1 MTLGWKAALK
11 YPFDDPEWAPKL
23 FIGGLL
29 ILICPPVGWATALGY
44 RRSVGLRLREGME
57 PPLPDWHGAWWSYF
71 TGGVR
76 AIGVILGYYFPFL
89 LLYTIVAFGPSMRAA
104 MHLPEIALFYAL
116 IVVFPPVF
124 LASLPWLYALVFSWV
139 ELTPIEIAAFV
150 TLFIGTAFVLPAA
163 FVQISVTGRFRTAFR
178 LRDVARFI
186 VDHPQVYCEA
196 WMLSLIASAVGVCLG
211 PVAPWGLF
219 WSYIVILHA
228 FTEAFL
234 RTGRSDVLAAF
245 AGSPLLSRIRQPRPA
260 AAAGTAQHSYLGR
273 RAS

>member
-29 ILICPPVGWATALGY
+29 MLICPPVGWATALGY
-44 RRSVGLRLREGME
+44 RRSVGLRLREGMR
-57 PPLPDWHGAWWSYF
+57 PPLPDWHGAWSSYF
-71 TGGVR
+71 TGGVC
-76 AIGVILGYYFPFL
+76 AIGVIFGYYVPFL

-104 MHLPEIALFYAL
+104 VHLPEIALFYAL
-116 IVVFPPVF
+116 ILLFPPVF

-150 TLFIGTAFVLPAA
+150 VLFVATAFVLPAA

-196 WMLSLIASAVGVCLG
+196 WVLSLIASAVGVCLG
-211 PVAPWGLF
+211 PLAPWGLF

-234 RTGRSDVLAAF
+234 RTGRSDVLTAF
-245 AGSPLLSRIRQPRPA
+245 AASPLLAQIQGHGRASPAPPASRD
-260 AAAGTAQHSYLGR
+260 YLSR